1 MGLLVTQQY
10 SVSTPNEDGRTDP
23 LCPPIE
29 GRLEVRDPQASTEIR
44 ADVDRYD
51 DCGNKA
57 KGTIGINVEINPDYI
72 VIESKSSLTLEGG
85 EMKAGTFICAVC
97 D

>member
-1 MGLLVTQQY
+1 MGLIVSTSY
-10 SVSTPNEDGRTDP
+10 SVSTPNEDERTDP

-29 GRLEVRDPQASTEIR
+29 GKLEVRDPQASTEIS

-85 EMKAGTFICAVC
+85 KMKAMTFICTVC